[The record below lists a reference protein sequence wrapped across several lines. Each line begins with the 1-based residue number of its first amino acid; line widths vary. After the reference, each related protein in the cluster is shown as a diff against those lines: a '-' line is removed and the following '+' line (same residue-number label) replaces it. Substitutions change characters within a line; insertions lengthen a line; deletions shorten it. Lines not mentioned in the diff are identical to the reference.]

1 MKLSTNL
8 EMYRNI
14 DAVSTQ
20 MRIQIA
26 QLEQQVDEF
35 CSEFVKTQED
45 LQLVS
50 FFTSMLNDLYS
61 DLEQLDNVRS
71 VLYN

>member
-1 MKLSTNL
+1 MNISSNL

-20 MRIQIA
+20 MRRQIA

-45 LQLVS
+45 LQMVS
-50 FFTSMLNDLYS
+50 FFTSMLNDLHS
-61 DLEQLDNVRS
+61 DLEKLDDVRG

>member
-1 MKLSTNL
+1 MNISSNL

-20 MRIQIA
+20 MRRQIA

-45 LQLVS
+45 LQMVS
-50 FFTSMLNDLYS
+50 LFTSMLNDLHS
-61 DLEQLDNVRS
+61 DLEKLDNVRGA
-71 VLYN
+71 LYN